1 MGLRCG
7 GDIIRFVSLL
17 VFFWLR
23 DSAKKC
29 HQKSVNSHLTG
40 KSAARRPVGW
50 EYWRFSASRSA
61 SDIVSASNIFAAGL
75 DLALPKSLNALAT
88 SEPGQI
94 DLMTLFTPLRKP
106 PFSVASAT
114 PSLSAVSFSV
124 SSLAWTRTARRA
136 WRLVDLGRVSAARE
150 VRVVDESVTATMLA
164 GLANGKGAI
173 RSTSEMEE
181 KVIRT
186 RYFRRENCK

>member
-1 MGLRCG
+1 M
-7 GDIIRFVSLL
+7 
-17 VFFWLR
+17 
-23 DSAKKC
+23 
-29 HQKSVNSHLTG
+29 
-40 KSAARRPVGW
+40 
-50 EYWRFSASRSA
+50 E
-61 SDIVSASNIFAAGL
+61 
-75 DLALPKSLNALAT
+75 LPKSLNALAT

-94 DLMTLFTPLRKP
+94 DLMTLFTPLRKF
-106 PFSVASAT
+106 PFCSVASAT

-173 RSTSEMEE
+173 RSTSEMEGE
-181 KVIRT
+181 VIRT

>member
-1 MGLRCG
+1 M
-7 GDIIRFVSLL
+7 
-17 VFFWLR
+17 
-23 DSAKKC
+23 
-29 HQKSVNSHLTG
+29 
-40 KSAARRPVGW
+40 
-50 EYWRFSASRSA
+50 E
-61 SDIVSASNIFAAGL
+61 
-75 DLALPKSLNALAT
+75 LPKSLNALAT

-94 DLMTLFTPLRKP
+94 DLMTLFTPLRK

-136 WRLVDLGRVSAARE
+136 WRLVDLGQVSAARE